1 MTTNDGP
8 PAQGPGADAA
18 RTPVRIRQPRLLPEG
33 RGLDRAMTKLAAAVI
48 FIALIH
54 EARMEPHAAGLLTVE
69 IVTSICL
76 INSADP
82 VVRSGGTKVKQLLN
96 AITG

>member
-1 MTTNDGP
+1 MTTNDDP
-8 PAQGPGADAA
+8 PAQGPGADAV
-18 RTPVRIRQPRLLPEG
+18 RTREPGLRLDG
-33 RGLDRAMTKLAAAVI
+33 QSLDRAMTKLAATAV
-48 FIALIH
+48 FVSLIH
-54 EARMEPHAAGLLTVE
+54 GPRMEPHAAGLLTVE

-76 INSADP
+76 IHSAVS

>member
-8 PAQGPGADAA
+8 PAQGPGADAVL
-18 RTPVRIRQPRLLPEG
+18 TPAYIRQPRLLPG
-33 RGLDRAMTKLAAAVI
+33 SRGLDRAMTKLAATVI

-54 EARMEPHAAGLLTVE
+54 GARMEPHAAGLLTVE

-76 INSADP
+76 INASGP